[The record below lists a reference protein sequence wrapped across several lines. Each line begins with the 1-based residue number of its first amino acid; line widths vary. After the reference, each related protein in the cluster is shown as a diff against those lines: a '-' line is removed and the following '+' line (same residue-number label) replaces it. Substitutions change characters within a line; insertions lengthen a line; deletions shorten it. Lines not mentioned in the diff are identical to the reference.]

1 MMRRGSTTTRFLA
14 ALALVAAAATGFACK
29 RGESAG
35 GACVDVGGAACQAC
49 RDKTTAQ
56 FCAASYVTPQ
66 ASGNIKVNGQKGCC
80 GFEDAALRASCDN
93 VLRCIRGQGCG
104 AGNSPVGCLCGQVG
118 MGACAAA
125 SDWSGPCAAVYKA
138 ALAGVLCVVGAHF
151 AHQPRRLD
159 AAARSIGTAAGAA
172 AGSRSDSA
180 AIAFAEACA
189 GSRSRAAAFARAVAI
204 GVRRALLE
212 HAHAVPRVG
221 GRRNDRRWP

>member
-14 ALALVAAAATGFACK
+14 AIALVAAAATGFACK
-29 RGESAG
+29 RGKSAG
-35 GACVDVGGAACQAC
+35 GACGDVGGAACQAC

-138 ALAGVLCVVGAHF
+138 ALAGGPEGPLIRLFGDPRGPVGVANNTF
-151 AHQPRRLD
+151 TCD
-159 AAARSIGTAAGAA
+159 V
-172 AGSRSDSA
+172 DSA
-180 AIAFAEACA
+180 CPC
-189 GSRSRAAAFARAVAI
+189 GDKAA
-204 GVRRALLE
+204 
-212 HAHAVPRVG
+212 PRK
-221 GRRNDRRWP
+221 

>member
-1 MMRRGSTTTRFLA
+1 MPVMRRGSTTTRFLA
-14 ALALVAAAATGFACK
+14 AIALVAAAATGFACK
-29 RGESAG
+29 RGKSAG
-35 GACVDVGGAACQAC
+35 GACGDVGGAACQAC

-138 ALAGVLCVVGAHF
+138 ALAGGPEGPLIRLFGDPRGPVGVANNTF
-151 AHQPRRLD
+151 TCD
-159 AAARSIGTAAGAA
+159 V
-172 AGSRSDSA
+172 DSA
-180 AIAFAEACA
+180 CPC
-189 GSRSRAAAFARAVAI
+189 GDK
-204 GVRRALLE
+204 G
-212 HAHAVPRVG
+212 P
-221 GRRNDRRWP
+221 PKK